1 MINNQN
7 PVEIKRIIQE
17 KIVEL
22 ITKRLS
28 SGQMTPERAKEIAG
42 MILDKMPDNISYD
55 DLISILPKLDD
66 HFDELSQIIVP
77 VMLDYEKRM
86 REEINIKI
94 DEHLNMKNFDE
105 VLRLAREAIEK
116 EKQLS
121 YLSHLNY
128 ANFSRLILRALI

>member
-1 MINNQN
+1 MINNQD
-7 PVEIKRIIQE
+7 PAEINKIIQE

-28 SGQMTPERAKEIAG
+28 SGQMTQERAKEIAG
-42 MILDKMPDNISYD
+42 MILDKMPNNISSD
-55 DLISILPKLDD
+55 DLYSVLPKLDD

-77 VMLDYEKRM
+77 VMLDYERRL
-86 REEINIKI
+86 REEINLKI
-94 DEHLNMKNFDE
+94 DEHLRQKNFDE

-121 YLSHLNY
+121 
-128 ANFSRLILRALI
+128 

>member
-1 MINNQN
+1 MINNQD

-22 ITKRLS
+22 ITQKLS
-28 SGQMTPERAKEIAG
+28 SGEMTQERAKEIAG
-42 MILDKMPDNISYD
+42 MILEKMPDNISYD

-66 HFDELSQIIVP
+66 HFDELAQIIVP

-86 REEINIKI
+86 REEINTKI

-105 VLRLAREAIEK
+105 VLKLAREAIEK

-121 YLSHLNY
+121 
-128 ANFSRLILRALI
+128 